1 EIFEPGHLFVELQ
14 NHGFVEQ
21 PVVNGL
27 LAEAARALG
36 LPIVATNDVHFMNRE
51 DAAAQLY
58 LECVRRGRTYEEALP
73 NHHGSSEMYL
83 KNPAEMRAAFVS
95 FPEALKNTLRVT
107 EMCQDLK
114 LNLGTP
120 MLPTFPVPEGFDTES
135 YFRKV

>member
-1 EIFEPGHLFVELQ
+1 VVLGELAEIFEPGHLFVELQ

-36 LPIVATNDVHFMNRE
+36 LPTVATNDVHFMKQD

-83 KNPAEMRAAFVS
+83 KSPAEMQLAFADH
-95 FPEALKNTLRVT
+95 PEAIQNTLKIA
-107 EMCQDLK
+107 EMCSGLE
-114 LNLGTP
+114 LALGKP
-120 MLPTFPVPEGFDTES
+120 MLPTFPLPDG
-135 YFRKV
+135 